1 MRTPIAYGLAWPNR
15 IDSGVKKLD
24 MMKLTELNFRAADV
38 VRFPAIPLAREAAR
52 LKGTAPA
59 IFNAANEIAVASFLN
74 QEILYTQIVQTID
87 NVLNEISSEPA
98 SSLELVLEI
107 DHLAREKAKE
117 FIKRISN

>member
-1 MRTPIAYGLAWPNR
+1 MPCI
-15 IDSGVKKLD
+15 I
-24 MMKLTELNFRAADV
+24 
-38 VRFPAIPLAREAAR
+38 
-52 LKGTAPA
+52 
-59 IFNAANEIAVASFLN
+59 NAANEIAVESFLN
-74 QEILYTQIVQTID
+74 HEILYTQIVQTID